1 MPSNRRIKKHSR
13 KAGLPPGTLVH
24 IGERK
29 AEQIRITV
37 IDYDENNF
45 QEKLVNTVEECF
57 EFKLTPTVTWINI
70 DGLHDTAIIEKT
82 GKHFDIHSLILED
95 ILNTGQR
102 PKFEDMEKYI
112 FLVLKMLRFDDQSQA
127 ILSEQ
132 VSIVL
137 ASNCVISFQENIG
150 DVFEPVRDRI
160 RTAKGRIRKMGSD
173 YLMYALLDTIVDNYF
188 GILEKLGEKTEFLE
202 EELVG
207 NATENTLKQ
216 IHHLKK
222 EMVFLR
228 KCVWPLRELISG
240 MERSESSLIKETIG
254 VYLRDVY
261 DHTIQVIDTV
271 ESLRDMV
278 SGMLD
283 IYLSSISNRMNSVM
297 KVLTIIAT
305 IFIPLTFVAGIYGMN
320 FKYMPE
326 LEWKWG
332 YLAALVVM
340 VIIGICM
347 LIYFRRRKWL

>member
-1 MPSNRRIKKHSR
+1 MATNRKIKRHSK
-13 KAGLPPGTLVH
+13 KAGLAPGTLLHV
-24 IGERK
+24 GERRLET
-29 AEQIRITV
+29 ARIIV
-37 IDYDENNF
+37 IDYDENSF
-45 QEKLVNTVEECF
+45 QEKQVSSVEECF
-57 EFKLTPTVTWINI
+57 QFKTTPTVSWINV
-70 DGLHDTAIIEKT
+70 DGLHDISIIEKI

-102 PKFEDMEKYI
+102 PKFEDMEKYL
-112 FLVLKMLRFDDQSQA
+112 FVVLKMLRFDEKTQL

-137 ASNCVISFQENIG
+137 ASNYVISFQENIG
-150 DVFEPVRDRI
+150 DVFDPVRDRI
-160 RTAKGRIRKMGSD
+160 RNSKGRVRKMGPD
-173 YLMYALLDTIVDNYF
+173 YLMYTLLDAIVDSYF
-188 GILEKLGEKTEFLE
+188 SILEKLGERIESLE

-207 NATENTLKQ
+207 DPTEKTLKR
-216 IHHLKK
+216 IHHLKS
-222 EMVFLR
+222 EMVSLR
-228 KCVWPLRELISG
+228 KSVWPLRELISG
-240 MERSESSLIKETIG
+240 MERSESDFIKETTG
-254 VYLRDVY
+254 VYIRDVY

-271 ESLRDMV
+271 ESFRDMV

-283 IYLSSISNRMNSVM
+283 IYLSSLSNKMNSVM

-332 YLAALVVM
+332 YLAVWAVM

-347 LIYFRRRKWL
+347 LIYFRRKKWL